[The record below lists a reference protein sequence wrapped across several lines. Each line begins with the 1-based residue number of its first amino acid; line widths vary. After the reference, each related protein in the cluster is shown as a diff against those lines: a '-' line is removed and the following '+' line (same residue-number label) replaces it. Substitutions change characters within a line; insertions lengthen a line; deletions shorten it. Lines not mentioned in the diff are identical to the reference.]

1 LRPRIASVPARKRR
15 RDRRRGPIAVLSVA
29 LLCLLLTPEILP
41 AVDLEDLLWDL
52 QIVPLDGQ
60 PAPAFTLDSLDGK
73 KVSLSDFRS
82 KPVLLYFW
90 ATW

>member
-1 LRPRIASVPARKRR
+1 MTRRISIFL
-15 RDRRRGPIAVLSVA
+15 IATLLFVCLSVTTWSA
-29 LLCLLLTPEILP
+29 A
-41 AVDLEDLLWDL
+41 AVELEDLLWDL

-60 PAPAFTLDSLDGK
+60 TPPDFTLGRLDGK
-73 KVSLSDFRS
+73 KVLLSDFRG